1 MVELKQPGRCK
12 LSKNAL
18 SNVFDFF
25 DGLDWM
31 RMRLVNKH
39 FKMTVEMTVK
49 RRNKEMQDN
58 LEFWKKEYKD
68 DSKITN
74 ALKFCTSIMDRLEEV
89 RDKIKQLKVSDLKKE
104 LKNNSD
110 AVANLMLSSITAI
123 CGMGIDPIVFIDNPN
138 FVHIMLNLSSVNKIN
153 DLTHKKQMQQ
163 F

>member
-1 MVELKQPGRCK
+1 
-12 LSKNAL
+12 
-18 SNVFDFF
+18 
-25 DGLDWM
+25 
-31 RMRLVNKH
+31 
-39 FKMTVEMTVK
+39 MTVK

-74 ALKFCTSIMDRLEEV
+74 ALKFCTPIMERLEEV
-89 RDKIKQLKVSDLKKE
+89 RDKLKQLKVSDLKKE
-104 LKNNSD
+104 LKNNSN
-110 AVANLMLSSITAI
+110 AVSNLMLSSITTI

-153 DLTHKKQMQQ
+153 DLTHNKQMQQ